1 MIFHLVP
8 KSEWDTLLPQRP
20 YIPSTYT
27 KDGFIHCSGDEAT
40 MLGVANRFYKETQGD
55 VLLLVINEGKL
66 TSELRWEGPV
76 HPQTQTDESATVHVD
91 GGPLNAQ
98 AMPPEVVA
106 EIGAKANE
114 SVAPAQPAPSAPEPL
129 FPHVYGPINR
139 DAIVEIRQ
147 FVRDAQGNYTG
158 TVPLLPATPASATP
172 APATPA
178 PPALPEKPA
187 PVVSDPANPLN
198 LKSPSQMANELLE
211 ATDNFSEALKRYKD
225 RVESH
230 IDDLDKNIKR
240 SLGD

>member
-1 MIFHLVP
+1 M
-8 KSEWDTLLPQRP
+8 LLPQRP

-40 MLGVANRFYKETQGD
+40 MLGVANRFYKEVKGD
-55 VLLLVINEGKL
+55 VLLLVIDEGKL
-66 TSELRWEGPV
+66 KSELRWEGPV
-76 HPQTQTDESATVHVD
+76 HPQTKTDERTKVNVESGALD
-91 GGPLNAQ
+91 AQ

-106 EIGAKANE
+106 EVGAKASDSAPAE
-114 SVAPAQPAPSAPEPL
+114 PATPAQPAAPTPEPL

-158 TVPLLPATPASATP
+158 TVPLLPAVPT
-172 APATPA
+172 
-178 PPALPEKPA
+178 PALPEKPA
-187 PVVSDPANPLN
+187 PVASDPSNPLN
-198 LKSPSQMANELLE
+198 LKTPTQMADELLE